1 MLERKREIK
10 KPEHILEIL
19 DISGKS
25 ILALIFAF
33 NGLMDYHK
41 VEASK
46 AFKANYFVLSFL
58 S

>member
-1 MLERKREIK
+1 M
-10 KPEHILEIL
+10 EIL

-41 VEASK
+41 VEAFK